1 MKINLFFIFI
11 LITTSLKSQVPST
24 PYVVRMPELIF
35 NSMTLSV
42 SGGQIA
48 YDFRIANGGTTQVI
62 ECGFI
67 YSYNT
72 YYPNGDND
80 PNDQT
85 FTITN
90 PNVVDGVIAGTTS
103 GISFLI
109 APYYFIPYV
118 RNRHSTIYGSRV
130 VLAPNWPTVTI
141 GTKVWVAANLGASR
155 VATSA
160 TDTDSWGFK
169 YQWGRGTD
177 GHQVPTSSYIDNTRS
192 NNPGNGVFIRTRD
205 GGSSNW
211 RVNANTSLWTG
222 VSGENN
228 PCPSGW
234 RIPIKAEWEAVVND
248 VISQADSYN
257 FTGNRAFSKSVLKIP
272 TSQGR
277 DRSTAVVEINNVG
290 NAQWFVQTSSGSN
303 GMLIFSAGDGSY
315 WRWDSGGEAYG
326 IAVRCVQN

>member
-1 MKINLFFIFI
+1 MKLNLVFIFI
-11 LITTSLKSQVPST
+11 LITSSLKSQVPST
-24 PYVVRMPELIF
+24 PFIVRRPELIF

-42 SGGQIA
+42 NTNGQIN

-72 YYPNGDND
+72 YYPNGDSD
-80 PNDQT
+80 PNDST

-90 PNVVDGVIAGTTS
+90 PDVVDGVISGTTS

-118 RNRHSTIYGSRV
+118 RNRHSTIYGTRV
-130 VLAPNWPTVTI
+130 VLAPNWPTATI
-141 GTKVWVAANLGASR
+141 DTREWVGANLGASR

-169 YQWGRGTD
+169 YQWGRASD
-177 GHQVPTSSYIDNTRS
+177 GHQVPTSNTTTSRPNYNPDHGLFITTNYSSYN
-192 NNPGNGVFIRTRD
+192 
-205 GGSSNW
+205 NW
-211 RVNANTSLWTG
+211 RVNANTSLWAG

-234 RIPIKAEWEAVVND
+234 RIPTKAEWEAVVND
-248 VISQADSYN
+248 VSSKAPSYN
-257 FTGNRAFSKSVLKIP
+257 FNATRAYLESALKIP
-272 TSQGR
+272 SSQGR
-277 DRSTAVVEINNVG
+277 DRNTARLEENNVA
-290 NAQWFVQTSSGSN
+290 NMQWFVATSAGNSANIIFSSGT
-303 GMLIFSAGDGSY
+303 GS

-326 IAVRCVQN
+326 GAVRCIKD

>member
-1 MKINLFFIFI
+1 MKYNLFFIFIFI

-24 PYVVRMPELIF
+24 PYVVRRPELKF

-42 SGGQIA
+42 SNGQIA

-85 FTITN
+85 FSITN
-90 PNVVDGVIAGTTS
+90 PNVVEGVITGTTS

-118 RNRHSTIYGSRV
+118 RNKHSTIYGTRV

-141 GTKVWVAANLGASR
+141 GTKVWVGANLGASR

-160 TDTDSWGFK
+160 TDADSWGFK
-169 YQWGRGTD
+169 YQWGRASD
-177 GHQVPTSSYIDNTRS
+177 GHQVPTSSTTGTRS
-192 NNPGNGVFIRTRD
+192 DNPGNGLFIA
-205 GGSSNW
+205 GAGKEW
-211 RVNANTSLWTG
+211 RVNTNTSLWTG
-222 VSGENN
+222 VNGENN

-234 RIPIKAEWEAVVND
+234 RVPIKAEWEAVMND

-277 DRSTAVVEINNVG
+277 DRNTAVVEVNNVG
-290 NAQWFVQTSSGSN
+290 NAQWFVQTLDGN
-303 GMLIFSAGDGSY
+303 DGILIFSSGDGNY
-315 WRWDSGGEAYG
+315 WRWDSGGMAYG
-326 IAVRCVQN
+326 AAVRCVQN

>member
-1 MKINLFFIFI
+1 MKLNLVFIFI
-11 LITTSLKSQVPST
+11 LITSSLKSQVPST
-24 PYVVRMPELIF
+24 PYVMRSPALIF

-42 SGGQIA
+42 SNGQIA

-85 FTITN
+85 FTISN

-118 RNRHSTIYGSRV
+118 RNRHSTIFGTRV
-130 VLAPNWPTVTI
+130 VLAPNWPTATI
-141 GTKVWVAANLGASR
+141 GTKVWVGANLGASR

-169 YQWGRGTD
+169 YQWGRASD
-177 GHQVPTSSYIDNTRS
+177 GHQVPTSSTTQTRS
-192 NNPGNGVFIRTRD
+192 DNPGNGVFIVTS
-205 GGSSNW
+205 GGGNSDW
-211 RVNANTSLWTG
+211 RVNANTSLWAG
-222 VSGENN
+222 VNGVNN

-234 RIPIKAEWEAVVND
+234 RIPTKAEWEAVVND
-248 VISQADSYN
+248 VISKPSSYN
-257 FTGNRAFSKSVLKIP
+257 FTGNRAFSESTLKIP
-272 TSQGR
+272 SSQGR
-277 DRSTAVVEINNVG
+277 DRNSAIVEINNVG
-290 NAQWFVQTSSGSN
+290 HAQWFVQTTSGSN
-303 GMLIFSAGDGSY
+303 GILIFSSADGSY
-315 WRWDSGGEAYG
+315 WRYDDGGFAYG
-326 IAVRCVQN
+326 VAVRCVQN

>member
-1 MKINLFFIFI
+1 MKLNLVFIFI
-11 LITTSLKSQVPST
+11 LITSSLKSQVPST
-24 PYVVRMPELIF
+24 PYVMRSPALIF

-42 SGGQIA
+42 SNGQIA

-85 FTITN
+85 FTISN

-118 RNRHSTIYGSRV
+118 RNRHSTIFGTRV
-130 VLAPNWPTVTI
+130 VLAPNWPTATI
-141 GTKVWVAANLGASR
+141 GTKVWVGANLGASR

-169 YQWGRGTD
+169 YQWGRASD
-177 GHQVPTSSYIDNTRS
+177 GHQVPTSSTTITRS
-192 NNPGNGVFIRTRD
+192 NDPGHGQFITTNYS
-205 GGSSNW
+205 GTSNW
-211 RVNANTSLWTG
+211 RSNANTTLWTG
-222 VSGENN
+222 VSGTNN

-234 RIPIKAEWEAVVND
+234 RIPTKAEWEAVVND
-248 VISQADSYN
+248 VISKPSSYN
-257 FTGNRAFSKSVLKIP
+257 FTGNRAFSESALKIP

-277 DRSTAVVEINNVG
+277 DRNTANVEINNVG
-290 NAQWFVQTSSGSN
+290 NMQWFVETSAGN
-303 GMLIFSAGDGSY
+303 VANIIFSAGDGSY

-326 IAVRCVQN
+326 GAVRCVQN

>member
-1 MKINLFFIFI
+1 MKYNLILIFI
-11 LITTSLKSQVPST
+11 LISTSLKSQAPST
-24 PYVVRMPELIF
+24 PYVVRRPELRF

-42 SGGQIA
+42 SNGQIA
-48 YDFRIANGGTTQVI
+48 YDFRIANGGTTQI
-62 ECGFI
+62 EECGFI

-85 FTITN
+85 FSITN
-90 PNVVDGVIAGTTS
+90 PNVVDGVITGTTS

-118 RNRHSTIYGSRV
+118 RNKHSTIYGTRV

-141 GTKVWVAANLGASR
+141 GTKVWVGANLGATR
-155 VATSA
+155 VAESA
-160 TDTDSWGFK
+160 TDASSWGFK
-169 YQWGRGTD
+169 YQWGRGSD
-177 GHQVPTSSYIDNTRS
+177 GHQVSTSSTTITRS
-192 NNPGNGVFIRTRD
+192 DNPGNGVFITTNYS
-205 GGSSNW
+205 GTSNW
-211 RVNANTSLWTG
+211 RVNANTSLWAG
-222 VSGENN
+222 VNGENN

-277 DRSTAVVEINNVG
+277 DRNTANVEINNVG
-290 NAQWFVQTSSGSN
+290 NAQWFVQTLSGSN

-326 IAVRCVQN
+326 GAVRCVQN